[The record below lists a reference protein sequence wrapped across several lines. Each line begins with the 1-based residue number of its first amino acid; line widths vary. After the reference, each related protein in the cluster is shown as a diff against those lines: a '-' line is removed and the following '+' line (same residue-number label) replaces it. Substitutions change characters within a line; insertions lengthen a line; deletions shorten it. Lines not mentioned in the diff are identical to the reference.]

1 MEQIQNK
8 QQTAVAVSGNFYK
21 KSIFAVLNH
30 VQQGCITMVE
40 DEQTHCFGDPEATLQ
55 AKVIVNDQDIYKTL
69 LLKGSIG
76 IAEDYVAG
84 KWHSPNL
91 TKVIEFFVANQAAL
105 DAIET
110 KFGVLTRLG
119 YFLKKFARRNNVKQ
133 AKQNILAHYDL
144 GNHLYKEFLDPH
156 MQYSS
161 AIYPNLNS
169 SAEEV
174 DLDNTALDEAQQNK
188 LDTICQRLQLQPGDS
203 VIEIGT
209 GWGGLAIH
217 MAQHYRCQVT
227 TTTISDAQ
235 HEYASEKIK
244 SLGLEK
250 QITLLKRDY
259 RELEGEYDKLV
270 SIEMIEAVGHE
281 YMDGFFRKCSQLLKK
296 DGLML
301 IQAITIADQRYDFY
315 RKDVDFIQTYIFPG
329 GCLPSI
335 ERMTQCLSQ
344 QTDMVMH
351 QLHDI
356 GMHYAK
362 TLQHWRERFLAA
374 WPQLQTQGF
383 DEQFKR
389 LWVYYLCYCEGG
401 FLQRAISTV
410 HLTARKPAFQGE

>member
-1 MEQIQNK
+1 MEQTQNK
-8 QQTAVAVSGNFYK
+8 QQSQQLSAFSFFKKAV
-21 KSIFAVLNH
+21 FAVLKNTS
-30 VQQGCITMVE
+30 VGCLTMVE
-40 DEQTHCFGDPEATLQ
+40 DQQTYQFGDINADLQ
-55 AKVIVNDQDIYKTL
+55 ATVIVNNQDIYRTL

-76 IAEDYVAG
+76 IAEDFVAG
-84 KWHSPNL
+84 KWHSPEL
-91 TKVIEFFVANQAAL
+91 TRVIEFFVANQASL

-110 KFGVLTRLG
+110 KFGVLTRIG
-119 YFLKKFARRNNVKQ
+119 YFLKKLKRRNNVEQ

-144 GNHLYKEFLDPH
+144 GNHLYQEFLDPH

-161 AIYPNLNS
+161 AIYPDANT
-169 SAEEV
+169 
-174 DLDNTALDEAQQNK
+174 DLDQAQQHK
-188 LDTICQRLQLQPGDS
+188 LDTICQRLQLRPGDN
-203 VIEIGT
+203 VMEIGT
-209 GWGGLAIH
+209 GWGGLAID
-217 MAQHYRCQVT
+217 MAKHYQCQVT

-235 HEYASEKIK
+235 HHYAQQKIK
-244 SLGLEK
+244 EAGLEDS
-250 QITLLKRDY
+250 ITLLQEDY
-259 RELEGEYDKLV
+259 RQLTGQYDKLV

-281 YMDGFFRKCSQLLKK
+281 YLDGFFQKCNSLLKR

-335 ERMTQCLSQ
+335 ERMTNCISQ

-356 GMHYAK
+356 GLHYAN
-362 TLQHWRERFLAA
+362 TLKHWRERFLTA

-389 LWVYYLCYCEGG
+389 LWLYYLCYCEGG